1 MDMRTVLDLNIFSDN
16 NRKYLLII
24 LNITLV
30 IFISLEIV
38 ILSSV
43 QPEVIKIDS
52 IEDHGTKDDGEW

>member
-1 MDMRTVLDLNIFSDN
+1 MRTVLDLNIFSDN

-43 QPEVIKIDS
+43 HPEVIKIDS

>member
-1 MDMRTVLDLNIFSDN
+1 MRTVLDLNIFSDN

>member
-1 MDMRTVLDLNIFSDN
+1 MRTVLDLNIFSDN
-16 NRKYLLII
+16 NRKHLLII